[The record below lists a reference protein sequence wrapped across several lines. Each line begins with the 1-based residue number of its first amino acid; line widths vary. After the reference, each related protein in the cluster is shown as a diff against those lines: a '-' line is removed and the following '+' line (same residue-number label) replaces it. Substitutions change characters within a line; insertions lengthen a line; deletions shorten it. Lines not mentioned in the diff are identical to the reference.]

1 MKIALLHRMFALLL
15 VAGLML
21 GPVAHA
27 AFAGEHC
34 AHVAA
39 QETFGDRSSGEYDG
53 ARTSANPGDCE
64 TNSVPTVFPGR
75 TRPHMFRTPRPKIGS
90 RPWPPIGVTTN
101 RESFR
106 SITPIPRV
114 VLLSL
119 DLGAIL

>member
-64 TNSVPTVFPGR
+64 NHSQLCSNCLPWADAAAHVPDAAPQDRFAAMAADWRHDQSRILQIHHANSARG
-75 TRPHMFRTPRPKIGS
+75 
-90 RPWPPIGVTTN
+90 PP
-101 RESFR
+101 
-106 SITPIPRV
+106 
-114 VLLSL
+114 L
-119 DLGAIL
+119 A